1 MKHAVYFTVM
11 VFQGIQMEVSKD
23 IILQKKFEIYG
34 RDFIN
39 GGRVSSQVKEIL
51 KMLNLPSGII
61 RRVGIASYE
70 AEMNVILYA
79 RRGEFNL
86 TISSNAVEITIED
99 EGEGI
104 ENIELAMQEGYSTAS
119 HEIREMGF
127 GAGMGLPNIKKNSSV
142 FEIQSTPGK
151 GTKLYIRININE

>member
-1 MKHAVYFTVM
+1 
-11 VFQGIQMEVSKD
+11 MEVNRD

-34 RDFIN
+34 RDFVN
-39 GGRVSSQVKEIL
+39 GGKVSSEVKDIM
-51 KMLNLPSGII
+51 KMLNLPSNII

-86 TISSNAVEITIED
+86 TISSNSVEIVIED
-99 EGEGI
+99 EGDGI
-104 ENIELAMQEGYSTAS
+104 ENIELAMQEGFSTAS
-119 HEIREMGF
+119 PEIREMGF
-127 GAGMGLPNIKKNSSV
+127 GAGMGLPNIKKNSTV

-151 GTKLYIRININE
+151 GTKLYIRIDLNECKN

>member
-1 MKHAVYFTVM
+1 
-11 VFQGIQMEVSKD
+11 MENNN

-39 GGRVSSQVKEIL
+39 GGKVSSEVKDIM
-51 KMLNLPSGII
+51 KMLNLPSEII

-79 RRGEFNL
+79 RKGEFNL
-86 TISSNAVEITIED
+86 TISSSAVEIMIED
-99 EGEGI
+99 EGDGI

-119 HEIREMGF
+119 PEIREMGF
-127 GAGMGLPNIKKNSSV
+127 GAGMGLPNIKKNATV
-142 FEIQSTPGK
+142 FQIESTPGK
-151 GTKLYIRININE
+151 GTKLYIRIDFNERKN

>member
-1 MKHAVYFTVM
+1 
-11 VFQGIQMEVSKD
+11 MEVSKD
-23 IILQKKFEIYG
+23 IILEKRFEIYG

-39 GGRVSSQVKEIL
+39 GGKVSSEVKEIL
-51 KMLNLPSGII
+51 KMLNLPSDII

-79 RRGEFNL
+79 RRGKFNI
-86 TISSNAVEITIED
+86 TISSNAVEIIIED

-127 GAGMGLPNIKKNSSV
+127 GAGMGLPNIKKNASV
-142 FEIQSTPGK
+142 FEIQSNPGK
-151 GTKLYIRININE
+151 GTKLYIRINLNE

>member
-1 MKHAVYFTVM
+1 
-11 VFQGIQMEVSKD
+11 MEVSKD
-23 IILQKKFEIYG
+23 IILEKKFEIYG

-39 GGRVSSQVKEIL
+39 GGKVSSEVKEIL
-51 KMLNLPSGII
+51 KMLNLPSDII

-79 RRGEFNL
+79 RRGEFNI
-86 TISSNAVEITIED
+86 TISSNAVEIIIED

-142 FEIQSTPGK
+142 FEIQSNPGK
-151 GTKLYIRININE
+151 GTKLHIRINLNE